1 MWHGELVETQ
11 TMTKEHQFVELT
23 MKDRLENMI
32 HDVRVQTFAKAVYE
46 NMTTDG
52 ETPLYPGST
61 NFTRLSAMLR
71 LINLNA
77 LNGWTD
83 KSFTELLQ
91 LLKEML
97 PQSNTLPDRMY

>member
-77 LNGWTD
+77 LNGWTE
-83 KSFTELLQ
+83 KG
-91 LLKEML
+91 LKKCFYCCKKRFL
-97 PQSNTLPDRMY
+97 RGNT